1 MDTRELATVREDAL
15 ALSESDRA
23 DLAHDLVA
31 SLDGP
36 ADRDIADAWDKEI
49 VRRIN
54 EIDSGNATLFDA
66 SEVISD
72 IRKRIS

>member
-1 MDTRELATVREDAL
+1 MATRELSVLREDAL
-15 ALSESDRA
+15 ALSEAERA
-23 DLAHDLVA
+23 RLAHDLVA

-36 ADRDIADAWDKEI
+36 AEHDVADAWDNEI
-49 VRRIN
+49 VCRIN
-54 EIDSGNATLFDA
+54 EIDSGNATLLDA

>member
-1 MDTRELATVREDAL
+1 MPRRELSVLREDAL
-15 ALSESDRA
+15 ALSEAERA
-23 DLAHDLVA
+23 ILAHDLVA

-36 ADRDIADAWDKEI
+36 AEQDVSDAWDREI
-49 VRRIN
+49 IRRIN
-54 EIDSGNATLFDA
+54 EIDSGNTTLFDA

>member
-1 MDTRELATVREDAL
+1 MATRELSVLREDAL
-15 ALSESDRA
+15 ALSEAERA
-23 DLAHDLVA
+23 RLAHDLVA

-36 ADRDIADAWDKEI
+36 AEHDVADAWDNEI
-49 VRRIN
+49 VGRIN
-54 EIDSGNATLFDA
+54 EIESGNATLLDA

>member
-1 MDTRELATVREDAL
+1 MPTRELSVLREDAL
-15 ALSESDRA
+15 ALSEAERA
-23 DLAHDLVA
+23 ILAHDLVA

-36 ADRDIADAWDKEI
+36 AEQDVADAWDREI
-49 VRRIN
+49 IRRIN

>member
-1 MDTRELATVREDAL
+1 MPTRELSVLREDAL
-15 ALSESDRA
+15 ALSESERA
-23 DLAHDLVA
+23 ILAHDLVA

-36 ADRDIADAWDKEI
+36 VEQNVADAWDKEI
-49 VRRIN
+49 IRRIN
-54 EIDSGNATLFDA
+54 EIDSGNTTLLDA